1 MIIAGL
7 ICLAIA
13 AGAAVFAYFK
23 HREHRELTAVETST
37 CGELRELADAVAT
50 EVGGGN
56 FSQRCEVVGLAKPE
70 RLALKAPYSGK
81 DSVWYRTKVSEE
93 YWDWETRGTGEN
105 RRRERVRKWRTLQE
119 EESHEDFLVDDGTGV
134 AVITTKDVDV
144 DEPHESFEEYVR
156 DAQGSFWE
164 GVASSFLGGDDR
176 IGLKREEWIVPPDTK
191 LFIQGEVTD
200 AEKTLRLRKPEKGKF
215 RVSLRSEEELS
226 KSAVTGKKWGS
237 GGAGVLAVVGIVL
250 IVIGLIAG

>member
-1 MIIAGL
+1 VIIAGL

-37 CGELRELADAVAT
+37 CGELRELADAVAS

-56 FSQRCEVVGLAKPE
+56 FSQRCEVVGAAKPSGAV
-70 RLALKAPYSGK
+70 LQAPYSNK
-81 DSVWYRTKVSEE
+81 PAVWYRTKVSEE
-93 YWDWETRGTGEN
+93 YYDWETRGTGEN
-105 RRRERVRKWRTLQE
+105 RRRERVRKWRTLQDE
-119 EESHEDFLVDDGTGV
+119 QSHEEFLVDDGTGT

-156 DAQGSFWE
+156 EPSGSFWE
-164 GVASSFLGGDDR
+164 GLASSFLQSDDR
-176 IGLKREEWIVPPDTK
+176 IGLKREEWIVPPDAR
-191 LFIQGEVTD
+191 LFVQGEVTD
-200 AEKTLRLRKPEKGKF
+200 AEKTLRIRKPEKGKF

-226 KSAVTGKKWGS
+226 KSAASGKKWGG
-237 GGAGVLAVVGIVL
+237 GGAGVFAIAGVVL
-250 IVIGLIAG
+250 IVVGLITG